1 MKMYIDNRKNE
12 DVYERAMTIYTNR
25 GKLLYSDTGRIKGD
39 DLKKFDKTLIAIE
52 KSVKQF
58 RKLSQNGILS
68 ETEPLLIFIGSKTIY
83 NWLDKENCPAHYVD
97 VFAAI
102 MFELSLL
109 TNETEIIYSKTTKA
123 LYKSTEEKEQKV
135 TDLFK

>member
-1 MKMYIDNRKNE
+1 MYIDNRKNE
-12 DVYERAMTIYTNR
+12 DVYERAMTVYTNR

-58 RKLSQNGILS
+58 RKLSQNGVLS

-102 MFELSLL
+102 MLELSLF